1 MNFGLPAPT
10 PVSARQLPPIVSIV
24 VPTLNERDN
33 VEVLFARLSERLGS
47 LPWEMIVVDD
57 DSLDGTWAWARAQ
70 ARSDVR
76 LRCLRRVN
84 RRGLAGACVEGMLSS
99 SAPVVVVMD
108 GDLQHDET
116 ILPSMVKIIVD
127 GEADLVVGTRH
138 EQLAPEQAFG
148 RARAWL
154 SAAGTLM
161 ARAVTTQVVSD
172 PMSGYFAIRQNLCEA
187 LAPRLGTE
195 GFKILLDILSKAPAG
210 LRVME
215 VGYGFGRRL
224 SGTSKLD
231 ARVLVDYLGL
241 LIHALSRERV
251 PPRFGAFLL
260 VGSSG
265 LVVHACVLQGL
276 HGAWPQAGFYGVDLL
291 ATYGAM
297 GTNFLLN
304 NLLTFR
310 DQRFRGWRMILGMG
324 RFAAVCSIGVIAGLS
339 VSTWILDPAR
349 WWLAGLS
356 GALVSA
362 VWNFG
367 ASSALVW
374 NGRTARARRAERENC
389 ARSEGLP
396 SGPSRIPRSRTPS
409 CIESQVNAGRLGLG
423 ESGMA
428 LSPEPAGDDWST
440 RDQ

>member
-1 MNFGLPAPT
+1 MSSDLPT
-10 PVSARQLPPIVSIV
+10 PIEVSPRQSSPVVSIV

-33 VEVLFARLSERLGS
+33 VEVLFTRLSERLGS

-57 DSLDGTWAWARAQ
+57 DSLDGTWAWARAP

-84 RRGLAGACVEGMLSS
+84 RRGLAGACVESMLSS
-99 SAPVVVVMD
+99 SAPVILVMD
-108 GDLQHDET
+108 GDLQHDDT
-116 ILPSMVKIIVD
+116 ILPSMVRIIVD
-127 GEADLVVGTRH
+127 GEADLVIGTRH
-138 EQLAPEQAFG
+138 DHLASEQAFG

-154 SAAGTLM
+154 SAAGKLV

-172 PMSGYFAIRQNLCEA
+172 PMSGFFAIRQNLCEA

-210 LRVME
+210 VRVAE

-241 LIHALSRERV
+241 LIHALSRERI

-276 HGAWPQAGFYGVDLL
+276 HAARPDAGFYGVDLL

-297 GTNFLLN
+297 GINFVLN
-304 NLLTFR
+304 NLLAFR
-310 DQRFRGWRMILGMG
+310 DQRLRGWWMVLGMA
-324 RFAAVCSIGVIAGLS
+324 RFAAVCSVGVIAGLS
-339 VSTWILDPAR
+339 VSTLILDPGR

-374 NGRTARARRAERENC
+374 TGRTGYGRPTERE
-389 ARSEGLP
+389 G
-396 SGPSRIPRSRTPS
+396 
-409 CIESQVNAGRLGLG
+409 
-423 ESGMA
+423 
-428 LSPEPAGDDWST
+428 
-440 RDQ
+440 